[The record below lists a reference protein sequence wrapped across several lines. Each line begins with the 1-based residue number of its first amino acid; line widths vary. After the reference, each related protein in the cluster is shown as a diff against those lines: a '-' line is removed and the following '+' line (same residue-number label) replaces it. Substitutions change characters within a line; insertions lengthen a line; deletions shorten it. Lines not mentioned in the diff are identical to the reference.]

1 MALRFFGRSSS
12 SDAGRELDVKQNR
25 DSIATPGEIEI
36 GKGRSGMWLRLL
48 WQLRELLPLLGRMLP
63 LLEGWV
69 AGNSGAS
76 AATQA
81 ALAKLESRVTSAVG
95 TTQEDLGRQL
105 RDQSQV
111 LLHVN
116 SELKH
121 LRVVVERESME
132 REVLAEGLA
141 QVRRG
146 MKVLLAGVI
155 VCVVLLAV
163 VLILLWL
170 HRNR

>member
-1 MALRFFGRSSS
+1 MALRLFGRSSS
-12 SDAGRELDVKQNR
+12 SATGRELDVKQDS

-111 LLHVN
+111 LLHVHG
-116 SELKH
+116 ELK
-121 LRVVVERESME
+121 RESME

-141 QVRRG
+141 QL
-146 MKVLLAGVI
+146 KKWTKLLLAGVV
-155 VCVVLLAV
+155 VCVILLAAA
-163 VLILLWL
+163 LILLWL

>member
-1 MALRFFGRSSS
+1 MALRLFGRSSS
-12 SDAGRELDVKQNR
+12 SATGRELDVKQDS

-111 LLHVN
+111 LLHVHG
-116 SELKH
+116 ELKQ

-141 QVRRG
+141 QL
-146 MKVLLAGVI
+146 KKWTKLLLAGVV
-155 VCVVLLAV
+155 VCVILLAAA
-163 VLILLWL
+163 LILLWL

>member
-1 MALRFFGRSSS
+1 MG
-12 SDAGRELDVKQNR
+12 DA
-25 DSIATPGEIEI
+25 IATPGELEV

-105 RDQSQV
+105 RDQGQV

-116 SELKH
+116 SELKQ
-121 LRVVVERESME
+121 LRVVAERESME

-141 QVRRG
+141 QLRRW
-146 MKVLLAGVI
+146 VTFLLAGVA
-155 VCVVLLAV
+155 VCVVLLAAI
-163 VLILLWL
+163 LILLSV
-170 HRNR
+170 HGKR

>member
-1 MALRFFGRSSS
+1 MALRLFGRTTS
-12 SDAGRELDVKQNR
+12 SDSEVARELD
-25 DSIATPGEIEI
+25 APMGEIEV

-111 LLHVN
+111 LLHVH
-116 SELKH
+116 SELKQ

-141 QVRRG
+141 QVRKG
-146 MKVLLAGVI
+146 MKLLLAGVV
-155 VCVVLLAV
+155 VCAVLLAA
-163 VLILLWL
+163 VLIVLWL
-170 HRNR
+170 PRSR